1 MLNIEKMSYVMETP
15 IANIRDLESELTE
28 VLMRGLQGGL
38 FEADMVKL
46 LDGLTESLL
55 EEV

>member
-1 MLNIEKMSYVMETP
+1 MENP
-15 IANIRDLESELTE
+15 ISVIRDFESELVE

-38 FEADMVKL
+38 FEADMVKI

>member
-1 MLNIEKMSYVMETP
+1 MENP
-15 IANIRDLESELTE
+15 ISVIRDFESELVE

-38 FEADMVKL
+38 CEADMVKL
-46 LDGLTESLL
+46 LDGLIESLL

>member
-1 MLNIEKMSYVMETP
+1 MLSIEKMSYVMENP
-15 IANIRDLESELTE
+15 ISDIREFESELVE

-46 LDGLTESLL
+46 LDGLTENLL